1 MNGAY
6 SLTAEHIEYN
16 QFKIELTILQWL
28 KEDFLG
34 YLDKW
39 SNSVD
44 SIPDIDPKQKARTKL
59 SHQTIEGLHMTGMEK
74 LIAAN

>member
-1 MNGAY
+1 M
-6 SLTAEHIEYN
+6 
-16 QFKIELTILQWL
+16 ELTILQWL

-44 SIPDIDPKQKARTKL
+44 KIPGIDPQQKVKMKL